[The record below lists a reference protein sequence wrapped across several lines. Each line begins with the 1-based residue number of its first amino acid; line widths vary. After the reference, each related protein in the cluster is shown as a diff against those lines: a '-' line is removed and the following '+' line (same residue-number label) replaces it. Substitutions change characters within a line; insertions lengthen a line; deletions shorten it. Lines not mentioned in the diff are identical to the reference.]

1 MQFKNNTKQRNTSI
15 QGLRSFKDTLPK
27 NLKKIINKKGH
38 IYSETLSNWKYLVGN
53 ELFKVCFPKTFKN
66 SNRFGVSTLV
76 VMVKRGHEVD
86 VEYSKKNIL
95 DKMNNF
101 FGYDVVEKLK
111 FISFDD
117 EQKTNSSNETKS
129 NNVAI
134 SKYRDKIIIL
144 GSFSNLNAEEIKR
157 ITVGNKDAKITII
170 AFESL
175 TCSHC
180 ANFHKNVYPEL
191 KKEYLDTGLAKI
203 EFRHFPLDIAAF
215 NASKVAQCNN
225 DGNSDILE
233 SLYANQQKWV
243 KGSSVEEAN
252 KNLQIFLKNEGFS
265 IDFESCVNNKNIE
278 DFVLNDRI
286 EGAKN
291 FKISSTPTIIIN
303 NKKFEKK
310 LNYKNLKKALEKMI

>member
-27 NLKKIINKKGH
+27 NLKKMINKKGH

-134 SKYRDKIIIL
+134 SRYRDKIKDVR
-144 GSFSNLNAEEIKR
+144 NEKIK
-157 ITVGNKDAKITII
+157 K
-170 AFESL
+170 SL
-175 TCSHC
+175 TELT
-180 ANFHKNVYPEL
+180 KVY
-191 KKEYLDTGLAKI
+191 KKK
-203 EFRHFPLDIAAF
+203 
-215 NASKVAQCNN
+215 
-225 DGNSDILE
+225 
-233 SLYANQQKWV
+233 
-243 KGSSVEEAN
+243 
-252 KNLQIFLKNEGFS
+252 
-265 IDFESCVNNKNIE
+265 
-278 DFVLNDRI
+278 
-286 EGAKN
+286 
-291 FKISSTPTIIIN
+291 
-303 NKKFEKK
+303 
-310 LNYKNLKKALEKMI
+310 

>member
-117 EQKTNSSNETKS
+117 EQKTNSLNETKS

-134 SKYRDKIIIL
+134 SRYRDKIKDVK
-144 GSFSNLNAEEIKR
+144 NEKIK
-157 ITVGNKDAKITII
+157 K
-170 AFESL
+170 SL
-175 TCSHC
+175 TELT
-180 ANFHKNVYPEL
+180 KVY
-191 KKEYLDTGLAKI
+191 KKK
-203 EFRHFPLDIAAF
+203 
-215 NASKVAQCNN
+215 
-225 DGNSDILE
+225 
-233 SLYANQQKWV
+233 
-243 KGSSVEEAN
+243 
-252 KNLQIFLKNEGFS
+252 
-265 IDFESCVNNKNIE
+265 
-278 DFVLNDRI
+278 
-286 EGAKN
+286 
-291 FKISSTPTIIIN
+291 
-303 NKKFEKK
+303 
-310 LNYKNLKKALEKMI
+310 